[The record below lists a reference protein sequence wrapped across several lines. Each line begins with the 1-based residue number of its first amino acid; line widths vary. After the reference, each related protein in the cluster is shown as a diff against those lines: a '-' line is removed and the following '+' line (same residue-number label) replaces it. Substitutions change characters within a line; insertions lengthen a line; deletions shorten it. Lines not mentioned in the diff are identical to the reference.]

1 MKEVLRNPFVIG
13 RYISDYYFCD
23 REEETN
29 FLIKQIL
36 NGRDV
41 ALISPRRLG
50 KSGLIRH
57 TFEQPIIKQNYRT
70 IFVDIYMTT
79 NLGEFTSLLSQQI
92 FEEIIKKDKTLFRKA
107 LDIIKSLRPLVK
119 IDAVTGEP
127 TMELSVAKIA
137 NPELTLKEIFSYLE
151 NSEIPCILA
160 IDEFQQIS
168 SYKESEVEARLR
180 TLIQQCK
187 QTHFIFA
194 GSEQTLMTEIF
205 TSSRKP
211 FYQSSITMGLQPIPS
226 DKYVEFASN
235 LYRDYKKIPDVEIF
249 KEIYERF
256 DGITWFVQMI
266 MNEVF
271 ALTDINCAP
280 PADAISIAEKNIISV
295 QDVNYKETMARLSS
309 RQRELLR
316 AMVRYPDLCGELMS
330 TEFIKASGFP
340 TPSVVQAA
348 LNGLIKNGIVTR
360 INGIYIIYDRFFSR
374 WIELSSII

>member
-211 FYQSSITMGLQPIPS
+211 FYQSCITMGLQPIPS